1 MALFEGER
9 MIKRESRP
17 TNREGARDWMLSQV
31 VSIAR
36 QWQVEAPFE
45 RCGIGF
51 GGPVDFG
58 EQRMAFST
66 HVGGWNNFRLSEFLS
81 RELGVP
87 ALMDN
92 DANAGALAEATFGA
106 GKGHSPLFYMTLS
119 TGIGGGI
126 LLSPILALH
135 FGIPIRQAIGTSLV
149 AVITTSAASSSV
161 HLQRH
166 TTDIRLGMT
175 LELATAFGA
184 AVTAYLVG
192 YFNRN
197 ALEGIFAGFLL
208 YSSVTILLRR
218 GKVKDQEEAPANNNG
233 ETVIPPYEPQRYP
246 LGLAASLVAGGL
258 SGLLGIGGGPIKV
271 PVMYIFMNVPLMV
284 ATATS
289 NFMIGVTAAAS
300 AVVYYRRGDI
310 LVEIAAPLA
319 VGVFLGSLLGAR
331 LAPRIQTKFVVYL
344 LVGIMLYL
352 AGHLCVHLFM
362 GVAT

>member
-1 MALFEGER
+1 MLTALLVLLGFFAG
-9 MIKRESRP
+9 IL
-17 TNREGARDWMLSQV
+17 GAM
-31 VSIAR
+31 
-36 QWQVEAPFE
+36 
-45 RCGIGF
+45 
-51 GGPVDFG
+51 
-58 EQRMAFST
+58 
-66 HVGGWNNFRLSEFLS
+66 
-81 RELGVP
+81 
-87 ALMDN
+87 
-92 DANAGALAEATFGA
+92 
-106 GKGHSPLFYMTLS
+106 
-119 TGIGGGI
+119 TGIGGGVLI
-126 LLSPILALH
+126 SPILALH

-175 LELATAFGA
+175 LELATSLGA
-184 AVTAYLVG
+184 AVTAYLVA

-197 ALEGIFAGFLL
+197 ALEGLFAGFLL
-208 YSSVTILLRR
+208 YSSITILVR
-218 GKVKDQEEAPANNNG
+218 GGKIKDQDEPLANNTGIKNG

-246 LGLAASLVAGGL
+246 LGLGASLVAGGL

-289 NFMIGVTAAAS
+289 NFMVGVTAAAS

-331 LAPRIQTKFVVYL
+331 LAPRIHTKYVVYL
-344 LVGIMLYL
+344 LVAIMLYL
-352 AGHLCVHLFM
+352 AGHLIVHLFT
-362 GVAT
+362 GGAA

>member
-1 MALFEGER
+1 
-9 MIKRESRP
+9 
-17 TNREGARDWMLSQV
+17 MLSV
-31 VSIAR
+31 LLVLL
-36 QWQVEAPFE
+36 
-45 RCGIGF
+45 GF
-51 GGPVDFG
+51 FAG
-58 EQRMAFST
+58 
-66 HVGGWNNFRLSEFLS
+66 L
-81 RELGVP
+81 LG
-87 ALMDN
+87 AM
-92 DANAGALAEATFGA
+92 
-106 GKGHSPLFYMTLS
+106 

-175 LELATAFGA
+175 LELATSFGA
-184 AVTAYLVG
+184 AVTAYLVS

-197 ALEGIFAGFLL
+197 LLEGLFAGFLL
-208 YSSVTILLRR
+208 YSSLIILLRG
-218 GKVKDQEEAPANNNG
+218 GKVKDQEEAPAQNNG

-246 LGLAASLVAGGL
+246 LGLGASLIAGGL

-300 AVVYYRRGDI
+300 ALVYYRRGDI
-310 LVEIAAPLA
+310 LVGIAAPLA

-331 LAPRIQTKFVVYL
+331 MAPRIHTKYVVYL

-352 AGHLCVHLFM
+352 AGHLFVHLLT
-362 GVAT
+362 GGAA

>member
-1 MALFEGER
+1 
-9 MIKRESRP
+9 
-17 TNREGARDWMLSQV
+17 MLSTLLV
-31 VSIAR
+31 VL
-36 QWQVEAPFE
+36 
-45 RCGIGF
+45 GF
-51 GGPVDFG
+51 FAG
-58 EQRMAFST
+58 
-66 HVGGWNNFRLSEFLS
+66 L
-81 RELGVP
+81 LGAV
-87 ALMDN
+87 
-92 DANAGALAEATFGA
+92 
-106 GKGHSPLFYMTLS
+106 

-175 LELATAFGA
+175 LELATSLGA

-197 ALEGIFAGFLL
+197 VLEGLFAGFLL
-208 YSSVTILLRR
+208 YSSITILLRG
-218 GKVKDQEEAPANNNG
+218 GKVKDQEIPPASDNG
-233 ETVIPPYEPQRYP
+233 KTVIPPYEPHRYP
-246 LGLAASLVAGGL
+246 LGLALSLVAGGL

-300 AVVYYRRGDI
+300 AIVYYRRGDI

-331 LAPRIQTKFVVYL
+331 LAPRVRTKYVVYL
-344 LVGIMLYL
+344 LVAIMLYL
-352 AGHLCVHLFM
+352 AGHLFFHLFR
-362 GVAT
+362 GGAA

>member
-1 MALFEGER
+1 
-9 MIKRESRP
+9 
-17 TNREGARDWMLSQV
+17 MLSALLV
-31 VSIAR
+31 LL
-36 QWQVEAPFE
+36 
-45 RCGIGF
+45 GF
-51 GGPVDFG
+51 FAG
-58 EQRMAFST
+58 
-66 HVGGWNNFRLSEFLS
+66 LL
-81 RELGVP
+81 
-87 ALMDN
+87 
-92 DANAGALAEATFGA
+92 GAL
-106 GKGHSPLFYMTLS
+106 
-119 TGIGGGI
+119 TGIGGGV

-175 LELATAFGA
+175 LELATSLGA

-208 YSSVTILLRR
+208 YSSVTILLRG
-218 GKVKDQEEAPANNNG
+218 GKVKDKDQEEPPAKNNG
-233 ETVIPPYEPQRYP
+233 ETVIPPYEPQHYP
-246 LGLAASLVAGGL
+246 LGLGASLIAGGL

-271 PVMYIFMNVPLMV
+271 PVMFIFMNVPLMV

-300 AVVYYRRGDI
+300 AIVYYRRGDI

-331 LAPRIQTKFVVYL
+331 LAPRVHTKYVMYL
-344 LVGIMLYL
+344 LVAIMLYL
-352 AGHLCVHLFM
+352 AGHLFVHLLT
-362 GVAT
+362 GGAA

>member
-1 MALFEGER
+1 
-9 MIKRESRP
+9 
-17 TNREGARDWMLSQV
+17 MLSALLV
-31 VSIAR
+31 LL
-36 QWQVEAPFE
+36 
-45 RCGIGF
+45 GF
-51 GGPVDFG
+51 FAG
-58 EQRMAFST
+58 
-66 HVGGWNNFRLSEFLS
+66 LL
-81 RELGVP
+81 
-87 ALMDN
+87 
-92 DANAGALAEATFGA
+92 GAL
-106 GKGHSPLFYMTLS
+106 

-175 LELATAFGA
+175 LELATSFGA
-184 AVTAYLVG
+184 AVTAYLVA

-197 ALEGIFAGFLL
+197 WLEGIFAGFLL
-208 YSSVTILLRR
+208 YSSVTILLRK
-218 GKVKDQEEAPANNNG
+218 GKVKNEELPDPGAG
-233 ETVIPPYEPQRYP
+233 ENAIPPYEPQRYP
-246 LGLAASLVAGGL
+246 LGMGLSLVAGGL

-271 PVMYIFMNVPLMV
+271 PVMYVFMNVPLMV

-300 AVVYYRRGDI
+300 ALVYYRRGDV

-331 LAPRIQTKFVVYL
+331 LAPRIQTKYVIYL
-344 LVGIMLYL
+344 LVAIMLYL
-352 AGHLCVHLFM
+352 AVHLVVHLLT
-362 GVAT
+362 GVPA